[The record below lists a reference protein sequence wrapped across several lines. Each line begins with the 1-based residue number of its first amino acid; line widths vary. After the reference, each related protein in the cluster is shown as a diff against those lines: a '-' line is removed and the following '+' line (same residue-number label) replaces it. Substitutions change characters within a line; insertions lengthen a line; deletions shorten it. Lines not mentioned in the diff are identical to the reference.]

1 LNTSHPTCYTSIGKR
16 IIDLFGAIM
25 LLLLFSPLLLLIALL
40 LYFVNGGQILFTQ
53 QRPGKN
59 GHLFWIYKFKTMH
72 DKQDA
77 ANQLL
82 PDFQRLHGLGKIIR
96 KYSIDELPQLLN
108 VLKGEMSL
116 IGPRPL
122 LPEYLPL
129 YNSQQAKRHLQKP
142 GITGLAQVKGRNHL
156 TWKHSLF
163 FDQWYTKNLSFGLDC
178 KIALLTIKMVLKAK
192 AINASKDLTRPPFKG
207 E

>member
-1 LNTSHPTCYTSIGKR
+1 
-16 IIDLFGAIM
+16 M
-25 LLLLFSPLLLLIALL
+25 VLLVAFSPLLCTMAIL

-53 QRPGKN
+53 QRPGKA
-59 GHLFWIYKFKTMH
+59 GHLFWIYKFKTMNN
-72 DKQDA
+72 QRDA

-96 KYSIDELPQLLN
+96 KYSIDELPQLIN
-108 VLKGEMSL
+108 VLKGDMSL

-129 YNSQQAKRHLQKP
+129 YTVIQANRHLQKP
-142 GITGLAQVKGRNHL
+142 GITGLAQVKGRNNL

-163 FDQWYTKNLSFGLDC
+163 FDQWYCQNLSFGLDL

-192 AINASKDLTRPPFKG
+192 DINATQTYTRLPFKG
-207 E
+207 V